1 MKVKKKRRK
10 AYEIVVERVVASVAT
25 SASAR
30 AYRSSKKKQKSIQH
44 EKKSTFGMQY
54 IGVGRNFDDKSQVRR
69 KRKRDNGQVHTAQLK
84 VVGKYVHGN

>member
-1 MKVKKKRRK
+1 
-10 AYEIVVERVVASVAT
+10 
-25 SASAR
+25 
-30 AYRSSKKKQKSIQH
+30 
-44 EKKSTFGMQY
+44 MQY